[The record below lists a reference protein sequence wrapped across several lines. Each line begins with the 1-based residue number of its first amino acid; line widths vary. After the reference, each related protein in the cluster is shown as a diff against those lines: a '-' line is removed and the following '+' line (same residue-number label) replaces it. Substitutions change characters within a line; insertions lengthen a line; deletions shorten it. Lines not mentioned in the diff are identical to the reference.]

1 MKALIFILV
10 NIVTLFNESTQAQFA
25 SFIKNG
31 QVVYERKVNTYGA
44 LEKIFIET
52 KRYSEDDLPEEMRKF
67 RNSSPQFW
75 TDSFYL
81 YFDHTATLYQPANPD
96 ILFSTTF
103 PILAAYK
110 NKVFTDFSKQNVV
123 TEKAA
128 LDKVYIIQDSLKP
141 FVWKLT
147 EETREIAGYHC
158 HRANGLMFD
167 SVYVVAFY
175 TDEIP
180 IRGGPESFNGLP
192 GLILGIA
199 LPDQHI
205 SIFAKAVV
213 GIQALSD
220 KWSSPAVG
228 KNVPINNQQF
238 KLTISNT
245 LKDIIQGSNW
255 MMFFINL

>member
-1 MKALIFILV
+1 MKAVIFILV
-10 NIVTLFNESTQAQFA
+10 STVTIFNGYTQAQFA

-31 QVVYERKVNTYGA
+31 QVLYERKVNTYGA

-75 TDSFYL
+75 ADSFYL
-81 YFDHTATLYQPANPD
+81 YFDHSATLYQPANPD

-110 NKVFTDFSKQNVV
+110 NKVFTDFSKGNVI
-123 TEKAA
+123 TEKTV
-128 LDKVYIIQDSLKP
+128 LDKIYFIQDSLKP

-158 HRANGLMFD
+158 RRANGLMFD

-192 GLILGIA
+192 GLILGLA

-205 SIFAKAVV
+205 SIFAKSVV
-213 GIQALSD
+213 GIKSSLSN
-220 KWSSPAVG
+220 WNLPTIG
-228 KNVPINNQQF
+228 KNTPISNQQF
-238 KLTISNT
+238 KSITSNN
-245 LKDIIQGSNW
+245 LKDLIQGSSW
-255 MMFFINL
+255 MLFFINL